1 MGVNICVCVRLPH
14 TLECAHCCNRTL
26 LIRMN
31 LKYFSDVK
39 RNIFV
44 HLPLFPGSRIRRLL
58 LWGDS
63 SFDCCCRRHLFSALQ
78 SLPSSRLLA
87 SLSSLSSSWKRSH
100 ISNDDLRPVIK
111 IRVMQMSFETHILVW
126 LANYLLPTY
135 PASYLARWGWTWQ
148 RWRRRRRT
156 SFT

>member
-1 MGVNICVCVRLPH
+1 MGVNVCVCTAATH
-14 TLECAHCCNRTL
+14 IGMCTL
-26 LIRMN
+26 LQSNATYQDEFEVFFRFEK
-31 LKYFSDVK
+31 KYFCSSTSLSGIANSK
-39 RNIFV
+39 T
-44 HLPLFPGSRIRRLL
+44 
-58 LWGDS
+58 

-135 PASYLARWGWTWQ
+135 PASYLARWG
-148 RWRRRRRT
+148 
-156 SFT
+156 